1 MKTSAQ
7 FAVVAVLTFVTVVVA
22 MGATAGEDQRSNT
35 QLNQIVRTLKD
46 RGKGVK
52 SLFVEVAGD
61 VIVPRGC
68 YSDAYPAETAG
79 KGILPSQDYTYKES
93 ITLLLDFEN
102 NRVRKHSKDRM
113 FVVKNAD
120 FAPLDTLQICDGKQ
134 IKVFQPRERNTSA
147 EYTPAEYQPDLYVQR
162 DAYKGLLFSPA
173 DYPVFFALGYLVT
186 PGQSPNAKRL
196 RVPLHEDELRYEGD
210 GTVADRQCSIVRS
223 KTSLLSGEMGF
234 DEYWIDTGHDG
245 AVVRWVRYMGGDVAT
260 KIDADYRHV
269 DGGWQPAGWTAT
281 IFLSDNRKIILA
293 THRLQ
298 VTAYRANP
306 ELSDDQFDIA
316 LAPNTIVRDVE
327 KDKLYKVN
335 GDLSQTEITGMGPR
349 RSQAGQV
356 SPGQVL
362 AIILYVVGTLALAVF
377 VIIRRIRRRQHP

>member
-1 MKTSAQ
+1 
-7 FAVVAVLTFVTVVVA
+7 
-22 MGATAGEDQRSNT
+22 
-35 QLNQIVRTLKD
+35 
-46 RGKGVK
+46 
-52 SLFVEVAGD
+52 
-61 VIVPRGC
+61 
-68 YSDAYPAETAG
+68 
-79 KGILPSQDYTYKES
+79 
-93 ITLLLDFEN
+93 
-102 NRVRKHSKDRM
+102 
-113 FVVKNAD
+113 
-120 FAPLDTLQICDGKQ
+120 
-134 IKVFQPRERNTSA
+134 
-147 EYTPAEYQPDLYVQR
+147 
-162 DAYKGLLFSPA
+162 
-173 DYPVFFALGYLVT
+173 
-186 PGQSPNAKRL
+186 
-196 RVPLHEDELRYEGD
+196 
-210 GTVADRQCSIVRS
+210 
-223 KTSLLSGEMGF
+223 MGF